1 MDAENPQPMRKV
13 NAMTEAPRR
22 SVEAAPATGDGESIH
37 GERIRLRAVLL
48 GSLLAL
54 LICLLTPFNNA
65 YLKGTPLGGGQFP
78 LAPFYLLVWMMILTA
93 GLRWV
98 FKGRRFLTGRELL
111 VMWSL
116 MVLLSGISWTGLART
131 FFINL
136 TAPYHFATVE
146 NRWGDL
152 LQPLLPKGW
161 YPASREAV
169 DGFYNGISGARQ
181 MDWFEV
187 GRRIPWGAW
196 AGPLLEWT
204 GFILLC
210 YFLMICIV
218 SLLSRQGL
226 YNERMNFP
234 LLRVP
239 IMMQEALDEDRL
251 GAFLTH
257 RYLLAGLIVP
267 VCLHLINGLSFYNP
281 SIPSIPTLILAG
293 KFFPKAGLFS
303 GFYKLKIYI
312 YPAFIGFAFL
322 TAKQVSFSLWFFF
335 LAGALL
341 IGLLNVLGINIP
353 AAALGVTFGATLSR
367 PEETQAIGAYM
378 VFFLFLA
385 WLARFHFLD
394 IFLKAFGRR
403 KDQDPKA
410 EWITSPPA
418 FWGVVAGSIGLVAW
432 CHHYGLPIGAAV
444 LVLIAFFMFTLVAV
458 RVICQGGITYFT
470 LTAAPLD
477 TVTALFGSR
486 LLTPVG
492 LVVAAVTQ
500 KVLFLDLREA
510 LMPALLHARKVTDG
524 GRNNHTVAIAI
535 AIALVAGVAVSF
547 VAMLSVAYKFGVR
560 ELEMDWATR
569 TTVAVY
575 ENIFSLL
582 ESPAEPN
589 RWVLIFIACGAAVML
604 ALVVCY
610 HRFYWWPIHPIGYLT
625 AYSSAMWTLW
635 FSFFLGW
642 ACNALCM
649 RYGGTAL
656 FKNLRFFFIGMIIGD
671 FLMAGS
677 WAIYGLFSYASYAV
691 LPD

>member
-1 MDAENPQPMRKV
+1 MTDAPLSSPG
-13 NAMTEAPRR
+13 P
-22 SVEAAPATGDGESIH
+22 AADPGKSEPVR
-37 GERIRLRAVLL
+37 GERIRLRAVLI
-48 GSLLAL
+48 GALLAL
-54 LICLLTPFNNA
+54 AICVVTPFNNA
-65 YLKGTPLGGGQFP
+65 YLKGTPLGGGHFP
-78 LAPFYLLVWMMILTA
+78 LAPFYLLVWMMALTA
-93 GLRWV
+93 ALRRV
-98 FKGRRFLTGRELL
+98 FRGRRFLTGRELL
-111 VMWSL
+111 VLWAL
-116 MVLLSGISWTGLART
+116 MVLLSGIAWTGLART
-131 FFINL
+131 FFVNL
-136 TAPYHFATVE
+136 TAPYHFATME
-146 NRWGDL
+146 NRWEEV

-161 YPASREAV
+161 YPASREAIE
-169 DGFYNGISGARQ
+169 GFYNGIPGARQ
-181 MDWFEV
+181 MDWLEV
-187 GRRIPWGAW
+187 VRRVPWAAW

-204 GFILLC
+204 GFVLLC
-210 YFLMICIV
+210 YLVMICIV
-218 SLLSRQGL
+218 SLLSRQPL

-239 IMMQEALDEDRL
+239 ILMQEALDEGRL
-251 GAFLTH
+251 RSFLTH
-257 RYLLAGLIVP
+257 RYLLAGLLVP
-267 VCLHLINGLSFYNP
+267 VGLHLINGLSFYHP

-293 KFFPKAGLFS
+293 QFFPKTGLFS
-303 GFYKLKIYI
+303 GFYKLKIYL

-322 TAKQVSFSLWFFF
+322 TAKPVSFSFWFFF

-353 AAALGVTFGATLSR
+353 AAALGVTFGSTLAR
-367 PEETQAIGAYM
+367 PEETQAIGAYL

-403 KDQDPKA
+403 RDEDPPT
-410 EWITSPPA
+410 EWITSRAA
-418 FWGVVAGSIGLVAW
+418 FWGFAAGSIALVGW
-432 CHHYGLPIGAAV
+432 CHRYGLPIAAAV
-444 LVLIAFFMFTLVAV
+444 LVLVAFFVFTLVAV
-458 RVICQGGITYFT
+458 RIICQGGITYFT

-477 TVTALFGSR
+477 ALTAFFGSR
-486 LLTPVG
+486 FLTPVG

-524 GRNNHTVAIAI
+524 IRNNHRVALAI
-535 AIALVAGVAVSF
+535 GLVLVAGVGASF
-547 VAMLSVAYKFGVR
+547 AAMLAVAYKFGVR
-560 ELEMDWATR
+560 ELEMEWATR

-575 ENIFSLL
+575 ENIYSLL
-582 ESPAEPN
+582 ESPAEP
-589 RWVLIFIACGAAVML
+589 RDWVLIFIACGAVVML

-635 FSFFLGW
+635 FSFFVGW

-656 FKNLRFFFIGMIIGD
+656 FKNLRFFFIGLIIGD
-671 FLMAGS
+671 FFMAGG

>member
-1 MDAENPQPMRKV
+1 MTDASPGS
-13 NAMTEAPRR
+13 APP
-22 SVEAAPATGDGESIH
+22 SPAAVKEPPART
-37 GERIRLRAVLL
+37 ERIRLRAVLI
-48 GSLLAL
+48 GALLAL
-54 LICLLTPFNNA
+54 AICVATPFNNA

-78 LAPFYLLVWMMILTA
+78 LAPFYLLVWMMLVTA
-93 GLRWV
+93 ALRAV
-98 FKGRRFLTGRELL
+98 FRGRRFLTGRELL
-111 VMWSL
+111 VMWAL
-116 MVLLSGISWTGLART
+116 MVLLSGIAWTGLART

-136 TAPYHFATVE
+136 TAPFHFATVE
-146 NRWGDL
+146 NRWEEV

-161 YPASREAV
+161 YPASPEAI
-169 DGFYNGISGARQ
+169 DGFYNGMSGARQ
-181 MDWFEV
+181 MDWFDV
-187 GRRIPWGAW
+187 VRRVPWDAW

-210 YFLMICIV
+210 YFVMFCIV
-218 SLLSRQGL
+218 SLLSRQPL

-239 IMMQEALDEDRL
+239 ILMQEALDEDRL
-251 GAFLTH
+251 GAFLMH
-257 RYLLAGLIVP
+257 RYLLVGLLVP

-281 SIPSIPTLILAG
+281 SIPSIPTLVLAG

-341 IGLLNVLGINIP
+341 IGFLNVLGVTIP
-353 AAALGVTFGATLSR
+353 AAVLGVTFGSTLSR
-367 PEETQAIGAYM
+367 PEETQTIGAYL

-394 IFLKAFGRR
+394 ILLKAFGRR
-403 KDQDPKA
+403 KDEDPHT
-410 EWITSPPA
+410 EWITSQPA
-418 FWGVVAGSIGLVAW
+418 FWGFVSGCVGLVLW
-432 CHHYGLPIGAAV
+432 CRHYGLPVTAGTLV
-444 LVLIAFFMFTLVAV
+444 LVAFFLFTLVAM

-477 TVTALFGSR
+477 ALTAFFGSR
-486 LLTPVG
+486 FLTPAG

-510 LMPALLHARKVTDG
+510 LMPALLHARKMTDG
-524 GRNNHTVAIAI
+524 VRNNRRVAIAI
-535 AIALVAGVAVSF
+535 LLSMVAGVAVSF
-547 VAMLSVAYKFGVR
+547 AAMLAVAYKFGVR

-575 ENIFSLL
+575 DNIFSLV
-582 ESPAEPN
+582 ESPSEP
-589 RWVLIFIACGAAVML
+589 RSWVLIFIACGAAVML

-635 FSFFLGW
+635 FSFFVGW
-642 ACNALCM
+642 ACNVLCM

-656 FKNLRFFFIGMIIGD
+656 FKNLRFFFIGLIIGD
-671 FLMAGS
+671 FFMAGS
-677 WAIYGLFSYASYAV
+677 WAIYGLFSYASYIV
-691 LPD
+691 LPE

>member
-1 MDAENPQPMRKV
+1 
-13 NAMTEAPRR
+13 MT
-22 SVEAAPATGDGESIH
+22 AAPAPAPPAPDARPEPPAQAG
-37 GERIRLRAVLL
+37 RIRLRAVLL
-48 GSLLAL
+48 GALLAL
-54 LICLLTPFNNA
+54 AICVATPYNNA

-78 LAPFYLLVWMMILTA
+78 LAPFYILVWMMLATA
-93 GLRWV
+93 GLRAL
-98 FKGRRFLTGRELL
+98 FGGRSLLSGRELL
-111 VMWSL
+111 VMWAL
-116 MVLLSGISWTGLART
+116 MVLLSGIAWTGLART

-136 TAPYHFATVE
+136 TAPYLFATME
-146 NRWGDL
+146 NRWEEVL
-152 LQPLLPKGW
+152 HPLLPKGW
-161 YPASREAV
+161 YPASREAI
-169 DGFYNGISGARQ
+169 DGFYNGLSGARNAE
-181 MDWFEV
+181 WFEV
-187 GRRIPWGAW
+187 LRQIPWSAW
-196 AGPLLEWT
+196 IGPLLEWT

-210 YFLMICIV
+210 YFVMICIV

-239 IMMQEALDEDRL
+239 LLMQEALDEGRL

-257 RYLLAGLIVP
+257 RYLLAGLLIP
-267 VCLHLINGLSFYNP
+267 VGLHLINGLSFYNP

-322 TAKQVSFSLWFFF
+322 TAKQVSFSLWFFY

-341 IGLLNVLGINIP
+341 IGLLNVLGFSIP
-353 AAALGVTFGATLSR
+353 AAALGVTFGSTLSR
-367 PEETQAIGAYM
+367 PEETQVIGAYL

-403 KDQDPKA
+403 RDEDPQA
-410 EWITSPPA
+410 EWITSQFA
-418 FWGVVAGSIGLVAW
+418 FWGFVAGSIGLVLW
-432 CHHYGLPIGAAV
+432 CHRYGLPITAGV
-444 LVLIAFFMFTLVAV
+444 LVLLAFFLFTLVAV
-458 RVICQGGITYFT
+458 RIICQGGITYFT

-477 TVTALFGSR
+477 ALTAFFGSR
-486 LLTPVG
+486 FLTQTG
-492 LVVAAVTQ
+492 LVVAAVAQ

-524 GRNNHTVAIAI
+524 VRNNRRVAIAI
-535 AIALVAGVAVSF
+535 LLSVAAGVAVSF
-547 VAMLSVAYKFGVR
+547 AAMLAVAYKFGVR
-560 ELEMDWATR
+560 ELDMDWATR

-575 ENIFSLL
+575 ENIFSLV
-582 ESPAEPN
+582 ESPSEP
-589 RWVLIFIACGAAVML
+589 RSWVMMFIACGAAVML
-604 ALVVCY
+604 VLVVCY
-610 HRFYWWPIHPIGYLT
+610 HHFYWWPIHPIGYLT

-635 FSFFLGW
+635 FSFFVGW

-656 FKNLRFFFIGMIIGD
+656 FKNLRFFFIGLIIGD
-671 FLMAGS
+671 FFMAGS
-677 WAIYGLFSYASYAV
+677 WAIYGLFSYASYMV